1 MTCRIGY
8 WLMAVTI
15 GVLGWS
21 GSAQAT
27 FSSVTF
33 FGDDYSDTG
42 NVLSLTTIF
51 EPPPFPNFS
60 AAPGRFSNGPV
71 WAESFAGALGFPAAS
86 SNSNLIFNGS
96 SAVPI
101 GSLGGQNFAFGGAR
115 TGLGGS
121 VGATTGL
128 FGQLIAWNGSLFAG
142 SLTRAADPNGL
153 YVVLAGMNDMRD
165 FRSGLPGGNQPSAA
179 AINVVNSIALLAQA
193 GAQHFLISNLPDLG
207 LTPEA
212 VGLGLVPQST
222 VASLAFNAA
231 LAAALTLLD
240 AEFLG
245 ATGIDLD
252 IRTLDLFGL
261 SQAIFDDATNHGG
274 AKYGITNVTTPC
286 IAPNPFGVYFAPDS
300 TDINCAV
307 SEFADT
313 LNPSA
318 LTHRAISEL
327 ALAAV
332 DANVVAVPE
341 PSSLVLVAAALGI
354 LARKRRHATPMRSLR
369 MNSRLCSRALGSL
382 R

>member
-15 GVLGWS
+15 GLLGWS
-21 GSAQAT
+21 GSSRAD

-51 EPPPFPNFS
+51 QPPPFPNFS

-71 WAESFAGALGFPAAS
+71 WAESFASALGFPAAS
-86 SNSNLIFNGS
+86 SSSNLIFNGTS
-96 SAVPI
+96 VVPI

-121 VGATTGL
+121 AVSTTGL

-193 GAQHFLISNLPDLG
+193 GARHFLISNLPDLG

-212 VGLGLVPQST
+212 ALLGLVPQST
-222 VASLAFNAA
+222 AATLQFNAT
-231 LAAALTLLD
+231 LDFGLDLLD
-240 AEFLG
+240 LEFLT

-252 IRTLDLFGL
+252 IRSMDLFGL
-261 SQAIFDDATNHGG
+261 SREIFDDATNHGG
-274 AKYGITNVTTPC
+274 ATYGITNVTTPC
-286 IAPNPFGVYFAPDS
+286 IAPGPSGVYFAPDS
-300 TDINCAV
+300 TDINCSV
-307 SEFADT
+307 SQFADT

-332 DANVVAVPE
+332 DANVVAVLE
-341 PSSLVLVAAALGI
+341 PSSLVLFGAGA
-354 LARKRRHATPMRSLR
+354 
-369 MNSRLCSRALGSL
+369 GSL
-382 R
+382 LWQRRRVKRTA